1 MNRTPLPPAIKFVL
15 ATMLVNSIGFGI
27 IIPSFPQ
34 LIMSLGHV
42 SLSRAIAIG
51 GWLSLTYA
59 LFQFL
64 FGPVMGNLSD
74 RFGRRPVLLG
84 SLFGFA
90 VDFLV
95 MAFAPNLAWLF
106 ATRML
111 TGIFGATNGPSQSVI
126 ADVTGP
132 DDRSRLFGYISAAFG
147 VGFVAGP
154 ALGGLL
160 AEFDPRLPFYAAS
173 ALAAANF
180 LYGVFALPET
190 LAKEHRR
197 PFDWKRA
204 TWPARSRGCVS

>member
-74 RFGRRPVLLG
+74 RFGWDLCSA
-84 SLFGFA
+84 SLSIS
-90 VDFLV
+90 LS
-95 MAFAPNLAWLF
+95 W
-106 ATRML
+106 
-111 TGIFGATNGPSQSVI
+111 PSRQ
-126 ADVTGP
+126 TLPGC
-132 DDRSRLFGYISAAFG
+132 SR
-147 VGFVAGP
+147 
-154 ALGGLL
+154 
-160 AEFDPRLPFYAAS
+160 
-173 ALAAANF
+173 
-180 LYGVFALPET
+180 
-190 LAKEHRR
+190 
-197 PFDWKRA
+197 
-204 TWPARSRGCVS
+204 RGC